1 MGDRDFSRVERVGD
15 QMQRH
20 LAEIITLELSD
31 PRVPTVTISGVEVSR
46 DLRNAKVFVTPPAGS
61 DPAEVLEAINRAAG
75 FIRRRLGEKIRLKF
89 LPRLKFEYDST
100 LDKADRLSALIR
112 SANESSSNNPSS
124 VGPNHGPDE
133 D

>member
-61 DPAEVLEAINRAAG
+61 DPQEVLEAINRAAG

-89 LPRLKFEYDST
+89 LPRLKFEYDPT

-112 SANESSSNNPSS
+112 SANESSNTNPSS
-124 VGPNHGPDE
+124 DGPNHGPDE